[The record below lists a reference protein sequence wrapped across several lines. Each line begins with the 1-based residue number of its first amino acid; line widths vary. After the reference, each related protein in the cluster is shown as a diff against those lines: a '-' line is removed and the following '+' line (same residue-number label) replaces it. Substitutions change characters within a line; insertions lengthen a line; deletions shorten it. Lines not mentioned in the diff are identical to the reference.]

1 MKRNQESRSHFVLT
15 CIRWG
20 REPSPDVDRETHP
33 LLQAILEDLVD
44 EVDVEGEDS
53 ARGAT
58 KSRLHAPSQSSP
70 SRTRWLR
77 SSNG

>member
-1 MKRNQESRSHFVLT
+1 MKRNQESRSHFALT

-20 REPSPDVDRETHP
+20 REVSSGLDGEAHP
-33 LLQAILEDLVD
+33 LLQAVLEDLKDAVEME
-44 EVDVEGEDS
+44 EVADGV
-53 ARGAT
+53 RG
-58 KSRLHAPSQSSP
+58 SRLHSPSQSSP